1 MSLKALTNI
10 LQRTVIGLG
19 HMPTPEPIR
28 CKLKGWASQSWV
40 PEEVRPC
47 GQSCCCCCSV
57 TKSCP
62 TLCNPHGQ
70 QHTRPPCPSLSPGVC
85 SSSCSIG
92 SVNRWLLFNHLILCH
107 PLLLLPS
114 VFPGIRVFFM
124 ANRKGKSAS
133 SSWRVPPNR
142 GRAAS
147 SWKKKMP
154 KWQKATCLFQWR
166 AYK

>member
-10 LQRTVIGLG
+10 LQRTVISLG

-28 CKLKGWASQSWV
+28 CKLKDWASQSWV

-47 GQSCCCCCSV
+47 GQSCCCCSV
-57 TKSCP
+57 AKSCP

-85 SSSCSIG
+85 PSSCSIG

-114 VFPGIRVFFM
+114 VFPGIRVFFT
-124 ANRKGKSAS
+124 ANRKGKSANS
-133 SSWRVPPNR
+133 GWRVPPNR

-147 SWKKKMP
+147 S
-154 KWQKATCLFQWR
+154 
-166 AYK
+166 